1 MTYGEEAAERA
12 IKDHAEVSVAAL
24 AGNLEALKAL
34 VAVAA
39 GSGYVDGYS
48 AASKTAGFPL

>member
-1 MTYGEEAAERA
+1 MTYGEEAAERT
-12 IKDHAEVSVAAL
+12 IKDHAEVSMAAL
-24 AGNLEALKAL
+24 TGNVEALKAL

-48 AASKTAGFPL
+48 AASRSAGFPL